1 MEAEVE
7 LQSDERE
14 IMGGRIHWRPVVRE
28 AVEDNIDEVG
38 VYGEGHNSLV
48 FAIVFAK
55 LLVSSRKMARSQV
68 QSFASKKDQG
78 LT

>member
-1 MEAEVE
+1 M
-7 LQSDERE
+7 
-14 IMGGRIHWRPVVRE
+14 RE

-55 LLVSSRKMARSQV
+55 LLVSS
-68 QSFASKKDQG
+68 SKDG
-78 LT
+78 EVTAPEFCI

>member
-1 MEAEVE
+1 
-7 LQSDERE
+7 
-14 IMGGRIHWRPVVRE
+14 VVRE

-55 LLVSSRKMARSQV
+55 LLVSSRKMARSQL